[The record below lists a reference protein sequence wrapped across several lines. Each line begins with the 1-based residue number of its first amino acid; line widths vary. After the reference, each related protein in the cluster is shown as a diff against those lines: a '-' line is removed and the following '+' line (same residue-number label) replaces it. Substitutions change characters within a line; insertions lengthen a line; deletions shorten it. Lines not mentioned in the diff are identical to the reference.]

1 MKLTRLAACGATML
15 ALVAACV
22 GTAAPAGAT
31 SGSCTARYEPKTYP
45 SGYVVDTVY
54 YCDSWQKA
62 PVYGRTL
69 ITQHSWMYAGSNWYT
84 CQRQDIGH
92 QNPVTYNADGS
103 ANRNDWWLFTLA
115 DQSVD
120 DGPGYWG
127 YLPATYLV
135 QGGNWQRVPGVP
147 DC

>member
-22 GTAAPAGAT
+22 GTVTPAGAT

-69 ITQHSWMYAGSNWYT
+69 ITQRSWMYAGSNWYT

-115 DQSVD
+115 DESVD